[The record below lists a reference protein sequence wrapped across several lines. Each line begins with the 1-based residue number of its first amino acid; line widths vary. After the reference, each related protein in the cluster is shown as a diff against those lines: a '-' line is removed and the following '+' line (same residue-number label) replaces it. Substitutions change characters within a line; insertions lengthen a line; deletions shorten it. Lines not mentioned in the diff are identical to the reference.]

1 MRRASQKLSRHYQ
14 LINNGDSL
22 LSLANL
28 TDSERNTLID
38 AHIKKLKEEEQKSKT
53 ETGGGGS
60 FNQYEQNKQN
70 ENTMNLTSGGGWY
83 FYNPSAISLG
93 YSEFLTRWGNR
104 RLEDNWRRKNKT
116 QNIDGDELIAEDDGP
131 TEEEKYSRDYY
142 LSKIPL
148 TQEKRD
154 TMLSKIES
162 AYYDL
167 AGVFKDDIEDYGQS
181 YVVYGQLLERFPH
194 TKYRPIVYFEI
205 YTMKTLQQ
213 DTLAANKYLEKITL
227 EYPNSDYLKILRG
240 ESFVDEEQR
249 TQKKTYK
256 RAHDLY
262 LDFSPESCEELNKIS
277 DTLLG
282 SEYETQLE
290 IMNLFC
296 VAQSLEKKDFINN
309 LDQIKK
315 RAKNTNIIQSLDSML
330 LILRGE
336 LFFDKKSLYKNEP
349 LSTHFFF
356 ITINNVNLNLP
367 ETQSA
372 ISQFNN
378 QNHKLDSLKI
388 TNLLLNKELQL
399 LKVEGFENKSIAM
412 AYYQLIQDHSTTK
425 SIFQNNGVLPMV
437 ITKNNLNTLLRDKN
451 INSYQS
457 YFNEIYLLN

>member
-1 MRRASQKLSRHYQ
+1 MS
-14 LINNGDSL
+14 
-22 LSLANL
+22 
-28 TDSERNTLID
+28 
-38 AHIKKLKEEEQKSKT
+38 
-53 ETGGGGS
+53 
-60 FNQYEQNKQN
+60 
-70 ENTMNLTSGGGWY
+70 
-83 FYNPSAISLG
+83 
-93 YSEFLTRWGNR
+93 
-104 RLEDNWRRKNKT
+104 
-116 QNIDGDELIAEDDGP
+116 
-131 TEEEKYSRDYY
+131 
-142 LSKIPL
+142 
-148 TQEKRD
+148 
-154 TMLSKIES
+154 
-162 AYYDL
+162 
-167 AGVFKDDIEDYGQS
+167 
-181 YVVYGQLLERFPH
+181 
-194 TKYRPIVYFEI
+194 
-205 YTMKTLQQ
+205 
-213 DTLAANKYLEKITL
+213 
-227 EYPNSDYLKILRG
+227 
-240 ESFVDEEQR
+240 
-249 TQKKTYK
+249 
-256 RAHDLY
+256 
-262 LDFSPESCEELNKIS
+262 
-277 DTLLG
+277 
-282 SEYETQLE
+282 
-290 IMNLFC
+290 LFC